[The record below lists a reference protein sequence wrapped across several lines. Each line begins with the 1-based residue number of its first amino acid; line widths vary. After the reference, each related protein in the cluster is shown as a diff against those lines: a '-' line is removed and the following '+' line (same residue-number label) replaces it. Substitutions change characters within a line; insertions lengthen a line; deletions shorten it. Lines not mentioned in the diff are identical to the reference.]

1 MSTKAINGREAKEE
15 SSLTSDRRDF
25 LKVAVMAAAGAALPV
40 GAASWAGPA
49 AAQSTQRIKGEA
61 YTMKTRKLGGL
72 EVSELG
78 FGNMG
83 LSGGHYGPGV
93 DRAQGIRVIRDA
105 HERGVT
111 FFDTAE
117 VYGPYVNE
125 ELVGEA
131 LAPVRDKVA
140 IATKFGFKIDGTN
153 GLDSRPERIRR
164 VVEESLKRLRT
175 DRIDLYYQHRV
186 DLTVPIEDVAGTV
199 KDLIKAGKVL
209 HFGLSEPSAKTIR
222 RAHAV
227 QPVSAI
233 QTEYSLIER
242 SPEHNGVLQACE
254 ELGIGFVP
262 WGPLGQ
268 GFLPGTHGRERT
280 VHLRPEDRSPSD
292 VPTLLT
298 DGDEEQPADHRASD
312 DVRCQ
317 EGRDARPDRAGVVD
331 GAEAVDR
338 SDPRNDQHGS
348 PAREH
353 GRDQCPTHASGPS
366 RDRDG
371 VLPDRDL
378 WWPHG
383 CEADGADRQGRRVTM
398 SSLILLFSLLV
409 PGAGAASVQPEEL
422 RMWLTVGE
430 RRFAITLTDNA
441 AARAFAAQLP
451 LTLDMS
457 ELNGNE
463 KHAELPKALPANASR
478 PGTIRNGDLMLY
490 GSTTLVV
497 FYLTFDSSYSYTRLG
512 GVDDPTGLAQ
522 ALGPRGVRV
531 VFSRDY

>member
-1 MSTKAINGREAKEE
+1 MRNHNDSASQEHSPELW
-15 SSLTSDRRDF
+15 SRR
-25 LKVAVMAAAGAALPV
+25 AVLAAGACL
-40 GAASWAGPA
+40 AAAPLIPGTTA
-49 AAQSTQRIKGEA
+49 AAQPTEPAKGKDK
-61 YTMKTRKLGGL
+61 MKTRKLGGL

-131 LAPVRDKVA
+131 LAPVRDKVV

-153 GLDSRPERIRR
+153 DLDSRPERIRK
-164 VVEESLKRLRT
+164 VVEESLKRLKT

-227 QPVSAI
+227 QPVAAI

-242 SPEHNGVLQACE
+242 SPERNGVLQACE

-268 GFLPGTHGRERT
+268 GFLPGKMDVNAQSTFDPKTDLRATFQRFSPMVMKNNQPIIEILTAFGAKKGGAT
-280 VHLRPEDRSPSD
+280 PAQIALAWLMAQQPWIVPIPGTSSMDHLSENMGA
-292 VPTLLT
+292 VNVQLT
-298 DGDEEQPADHRASD
+298 PADLRELETALSR
-312 DVRCQ
+312 V
-317 EGRDARPDRAGVVD
+317 EIYGGRMDAT
-331 GAEAVDR
+331 
-338 SDPRNDQHGS
+338 Q
-348 PAREH
+348 
-353 GRDQCPTHASGPS
+353 
-366 RDRDG
+366 
-371 VLPDRDL
+371 
-378 WWPHG
+378 
-383 CEADGADRQGRRVTM
+383 M
-398 SSLILLFSLLV
+398 
-409 PGAGAASVQPEEL
+409 
-422 RMWLTVGE
+422 
-430 RRFAITLTDNA
+430 
-441 AARAFAAQLP
+441 AQIGQ
-451 LTLDMS
+451 D
-457 ELNGNE
+457 
-463 KHAELPKALPANASR
+463 
-478 PGTIRNGDLMLY
+478 
-490 GSTTLVV
+490 
-497 FYLTFDSSYSYTRLG
+497 
-512 GVDDPTGLAQ
+512 
-522 ALGPRGVRV
+522 
-531 VFSRDY
+531 

>member
-1 MSTKAINGREAKEE
+1 
-15 SSLTSDRRDF
+15 
-25 LKVAVMAAAGAALPV
+25 
-40 GAASWAGPA
+40 
-49 AAQSTQRIKGEA
+49 
-61 YTMKTRKLGGL
+61 MKTRTLGSL

-105 HERGVT
+105 YERGVT

-153 GLDSRPERIRR
+153 GLDSRPERIRK

-227 QPVSAI
+227 QPVAAI

-242 SPEHNGVLQACE
+242 SPERNGVLQACE

-268 GFLPGTHGRERT
+268 GFLPGTLNAHVQSTMDPKNDLRATFPRFSSIVITNNQPIIEFLRT
-280 VHLRPEDRSPSD
+280 FGAKKGATPAQIALAWLMAQKPWIVSIPGTGNMNHLHENIGAIN
-292 VPTLLT
+292 VQLT
-298 DGDEEQPADHRASD
+298 PADL
-312 DVRCQ
+312 
-317 EGRDARPDRAGVVD
+317 
-331 GAEAVDR
+331 
-338 SDPRNDQHGS
+338 
-348 PAREH
+348 REI
-353 GRDQCPTHASGPS
+353 
-366 RDRDG
+366 
-371 VLPDRDL
+371 
-378 WWPHG
+378 
-383 CEADGADRQGRRVTM
+383 E
-398 SSLILLFSLLV
+398 
-409 PGAGAASVQPEEL
+409 
-422 RMWLTVGE
+422 
-430 RRFAITLTDNA
+430 
-441 AARAFAAQLP
+441 
-451 LTLDMS
+451 
-457 ELNGNE
+457 
-463 KHAELPKALPANASR
+463 
-478 PGTIRNGDLMLY
+478 
-490 GSTTLVV
+490 
-497 FYLTFDSSYSYTRLG
+497 
-512 GVDDPTGLAQ
+512 TGLARLEIYGGRMDARQ
-522 ALGPRGVRV
+522 MAQINQ
-531 VFSRDY
+531 D